1 MKKRILICGGR
12 KYADMDKVNS
22 VMEQVRPYL
31 DPLFCIIQGG
41 AAGADRLGVA
51 WAFFEGCPMIEMR
64 ANWDK
69 YQNAAGN
76 IRNRWMI
83 DYAMPDLVIAF
94 PGGPG
99 TANMIKQ
106 ARDAKIDVF
115 EVK

>member
-12 KYADMDKVNS
+12 KFNDMDKFKET
-22 VMEQVRPYL
+22 MEQVRPWL
-31 DPLFCIIQGG
+31 NSTFCIIQGG
-41 AAGADRLGVA
+41 APGADKLAAA

-69 YQNAAGN
+69 YDKSAGS
-76 IRNRWMI
+76 IRNSWMI
-83 DYAMPDLVIAF
+83 EYAFPDLVIAF

-99 TANMIKQ
+99 TANMIKR
-106 ARDAKIDVF
+106 ARSANIDVF